1 MIIQLTNR
9 RGQAQSALGAVKA
22 RHDELQRIERTITE
36 LAALFNEMDQ
46 LVVAQEPLVERTEQ
60 NAEQATTDLE
70 GGNVHVSKAI
80 VHARN
85 RNKMKWW
92 CFFIVIL
99 IILAIALGVGL
110 GVGLAQTTKNNAQN
124 TTQN

>member
-1 MIIQLTNR
+1 MRLTIIQLTNR

-36 LAALFNEMDQ
+36 LATLFNEMDQ

-70 GGNVHVSKAI
+70 SGNKQVSKAI
-80 VHARN
+80 VHAKN
-85 RNKMKWW
+85 RNKLKWW
-92 CFFIVIL
+92 CFFICVL
-99 IILAIALGVGL
+99 IVLAIALGVGL
-110 GVGLAQTTKNNAQN
+110 GVGLANSAKNK
-124 TTQN
+124 TS